1 MPNKDELPRLTK
13 DLTTHECKKLLVD
26 IKDTIE
32 WIRNQNNYAHDKEVV
47 IMFLEQLT
55 LDIKKRLKIIE
66 KENNNG
72 KKANK

>member
-55 LDIKKRLKIIE
+55 LDIKKRLKSL
-66 KENNNG
+66 KN
-72 KKANK
+72 KKN

>member
-32 WIRNQNNYAHDKEVV
+32 
-47 IMFLEQLT
+47 
-55 LDIKKRLKIIE
+55 
-66 KENNNG
+66 
-72 KKANK
+72 